1 MKAKILSLVHTL
13 ILTEDNFST
22 FLEQLTNVCQADAS
36 YLFRLDT
43 NENMQTTFKYER
55 TNEKENIQTWFRDA
69 TSDSIS
75 KVATQQ
81 LNNGSS
87 IIGYIMVDNPKLNET
102 SLILDE
108 LSDFIVATLLNEDK
122 LEQLYYESCID
133 RLTLLRNRNEYIKT
147 FKLLKTKV
155 PDTLGIIF
163 IDLNSLKQINDTQ
176 GHKVGDEIIKEVAH
190 YIRYYAKDKA
200 FRFGGDEFIVIADD
214 FNKKEFGRLLDSIKD
229 CFAKIKKYTVSIG
242 YSYRNKKV
250 DIEEQVKEADEFMY
264 KQKQLYY
271 KSLTNDRRKS
281 RDNGERFWKF

>member
-1 MKAKILSLVHTL
+1 MKAKILDLVHTL
-13 ILTEDNFST
+13 ILTNDNFST
-22 FLEQLTNVCQADAS
+22 FLKHLTNVCQADAS
-36 YLFRLDT
+36 YLFRLNT
-43 NENMQTTFKYER
+43 NENIQTTFKYER

-69 TSDSIS
+69 TSESV
-75 KVATQQ
+75 KNVATQQ
-81 LNNGSS
+81 LNSGLN
-87 IIGYIMVDNPKLNET
+87 IVGYVLVDNPKLSET
-102 SLILDE
+102 NTILEE
-108 LSDFIVATLLNEDK
+108 LQDFIVATLLNEDK

-147 FKLLKTKV
+147 FKMIKTNI

-176 GHKVGDEIIKEVAH
+176 GHKVGDEIIREVAH

-200 FRFGGDEFIVIADD
+200 FRFGGDEFIIMADN
-214 FNKKEFGRLLDSIKD
+214 FNKKEFNKLLNSIKD

-264 KQKQLYY
+264 RQKQIYY
-271 KSLTNDRRKS
+271 RSLTNDRRKS
-281 RDNGERFWKF
+281 RDSGERFWKF